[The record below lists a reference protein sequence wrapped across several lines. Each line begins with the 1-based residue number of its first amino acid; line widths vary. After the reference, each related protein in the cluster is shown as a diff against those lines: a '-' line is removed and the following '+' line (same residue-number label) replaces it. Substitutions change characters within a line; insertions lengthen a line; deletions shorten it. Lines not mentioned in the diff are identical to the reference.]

1 MINQISRVTKFALPR
16 LNAWLP
22 VTFFALAAGL
32 LALIIFAI
40 LGYQVFFLNRGYPGV
55 AVAGVKVAGLTLPQI
70 ETIVTQSAAIQL
82 SRPITIQAGDQS
94 WTFTGQELGLWVDV
108 KGTASQAFQVGRSG
122 NLLIDVLT
130 HLSLIFAPQQ
140 IEPIVVYDRGPSNE
154 ILQQLTQRVNIPPQ
168 NAQIVIRSTG
178 EVQLIPAQPGRRL
191 HIEGTLP
198 LIEEA
203 IFNNNTGPV
212 MAFTQEVVPSITT
225 ADAEPA
231 YRQVKNLLSQPLIFS
246 FNTATD
252 AAEWRLVP
260 ETLAGMIEVFET
272 IDAQGESKLA
282 IAIDE
287 AKLQPHM
294 EEFARA
300 INQEASDARLRFNDE
315 TGELQILQ
323 HSRDGRTL
331 AMDTAYQRVAGA
343 VAQGA
348 NRIELPIILTQA
360 GVPSNNPDSLGI
372 KQLVSEATSY
382 FKGSSE
388 ARVHNIALA
397 ASKFDGVVVPPG
409 QIFSFN
415 QHLGPVTAEAGF
427 DESAVIFGDRTAVGI
442 GGGVCQ
448 VSTTAFRAAFFG
460 GFELIE
466 RWAHGY
472 RVSWYEIGSTVGL
485 DATIY
490 TPNVD
495 FKFRNDSGHYLLIQ
509 TKTDVG
515 AGTLTFRFYGT
526 PTNRE
531 VIVSEPVITNQVK
544 HGPPIYEETP
554 TLPKGIIKQVDWAK
568 DGLDVTITRLVK
580 QGDTILYEDKIIS
593 HYQPWQAVYQ
603 VGTGGS

>member
-1 MINQISRVTKFALPR
+1 
-16 LNAWLP
+16 
-22 VTFFALAAGL
+22 
-32 LALIIFAI
+32 
-40 LGYQVFFLNRGYPGV
+40 
-55 AVAGVKVAGLTLPQI
+55 
-70 ETIVTQSAAIQL
+70 
-82 SRPITIQAGDQS
+82 
-94 WTFTGQELGLWVDV
+94 
-108 KGTASQAFQVGRSG
+108 
-122 NLLIDVLT
+122 
-130 HLSLIFAPQQ
+130 
-140 IEPIVVYDRGPSNE
+140 
-154 ILQQLTQRVNIPPQ
+154 
-168 NAQIVIRSTG
+168 
-178 EVQLIPAQPGRRL
+178 
-191 HIEGTLP
+191 
-198 LIEEA
+198 
-203 IFNNNTGPV
+203 
-212 MAFTQEVVPSITT
+212 
-225 ADAEPA
+225 
-231 YRQVKNLLSQPLIFS
+231 
-246 FNTATD
+246 
-252 AAEWRLVP
+252 
-260 ETLAGMIEVFET
+260 
-272 IDAQGESKLA
+272 
-282 IAIDE
+282 
-287 AKLQPHM
+287 
-294 EEFARA
+294 
-300 INQEASDARLRFNDE
+300 
-315 TGELQILQ
+315 
-323 HSRDGRTL
+323 
-331 AMDTAYQRVAGA
+331 
-343 VAQGA
+343 
-348 NRIELPIILTQA
+348 
-360 GVPSNNPDSLGI
+360 
-372 KQLVSEATSY
+372 
-382 FKGSSE
+382 
-388 ARVHNIALA
+388 
-397 ASKFDGVVVPPG
+397 VVVPPG